1 MINSI
6 TGVTERFL
14 RYVSVDT
21 QSLDE
26 QEQIPSTE
34 KQLKLAAILKEELE
48 DMGVSGVRMDEHGY
62 VYGYIPANTDKKIP
76 AVGFISHID
85 TAPAAP
91 GANIKAKI
99 VKNYDGKAI
108 LLNEQT
114 GQTLDPV
121 QYPEL
126 LDYVGQDL
134 ITTDGTTLLGADD
147 KAGVAEIMTMA
158 ACILEHP
165 ELVHGKICIAF
176 TPDEEVGRGA
186 DLFDVEGFGADVA
199 YTVDGGALGEIEYE
213 NFNAAG
219 AKITIHGVS
228 IHPGSARGAMK
239 NSLLIGMELQSLLPV
254 YANPACTDGYEGFF
268 HLDEMKGDVEE
279 TVMKYIIRDHDR
291 AKFEEKK
298 ALMKEA
304 AAYLNRKYGEGTV
317 DAVIT
322 DSYYNMKEKMEP
334 HMELIEI
341 ASKALKLVGAEPKI
355 CPIRGGTDGARL
367 SFMGLPCPN
376 LCAGGHNFHG
386 RYEYVPVQSM
396 EKITEMLLRV
406 VEQFVTAK

>member
-1 MINSI
+1 M
-6 TGVTERFL
+6 
-14 RYVSVDT
+14 
-21 QSLDE
+21 
-26 QEQIPSTE
+26 
-34 KQLKLAAILKEELE
+34 
-48 DMGVSGVRMDEHGY
+48 
-62 VYGYIPANTDKKIP
+62 
-76 AVGFISHID
+76 
-85 TAPAAP
+85 
-91 GANIKAKI
+91 
-99 VKNYDGKAI
+99 
-108 LLNEQT
+108 
-114 GQTLDPV
+114 
-121 QYPEL
+121 
-126 LDYVGQDL
+126 L
-134 ITTDGTTLLGADD
+134 I
-147 KAGVAEIMTMA
+147 
-158 ACILEHP
+158 
-165 ELVHGKICIAF
+165 
-176 TPDEEVGRGA
+176 R
-186 DLFDVEGFGADVA
+186 
-199 YTVDGGALGEIEYE
+199 
-213 NFNAAG
+213 
-219 AKITIHGVS
+219 
-228 IHPGSARGAMK
+228 
-239 NSLLIGMELQSLLPV
+239 
-254 YANPACTDGYEGFF
+254 ACTDGYEGFF

-304 AAYLNRKYGEGTV
+304 VAYLNRKYGEGTV